1 MDKRTQDVRIAFG
14 LGVIAVVFV
23 VSGIYKLFL

>member
-1 MDKRTQDVRIAFG
+1 MDRGASDLWIL

-23 VSGIYKLFL
+23 TLWALGVIVIR